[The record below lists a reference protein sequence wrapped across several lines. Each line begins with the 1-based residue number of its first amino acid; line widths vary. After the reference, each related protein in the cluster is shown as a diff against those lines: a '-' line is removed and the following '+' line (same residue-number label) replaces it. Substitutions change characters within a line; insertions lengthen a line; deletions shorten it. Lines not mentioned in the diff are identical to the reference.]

1 MPLPKGRPSRKQ
13 LIASA
18 LSIARKKRRA
28 DGGPVLS
35 PLPTDGD
42 VLAERMLYGSGQYAV
57 PHQNHVYGLMPGLA
71 SQAQNVVNRND
82 SMPVRA
88 MRSVGLMRADG
99 GDVPSFP
106 DMVAQNPRGWGTAP
120 PPMPEPTPGQIQA
133 AREYLI
139 SRDAAGN
146 PDADAADAV
155 EPLAPAISGYNMA
168 KQSGQDLARGNY
180 GRGAGEAALAV
191 APYVGGQ
198 ALNLAT
204 KYGSKLAAPAAG
216 LATMFT
222 PSEAGPEGP
231 EGEITRLET
240 QKAKLMATRD
250 AATSQFLDASQ
261 GVSNELTGKG
271 KTGKPGKGPASDALA
286 AQASTVGE
294 VAKQYTQDLQKIQ
307 DRIDEL
313 HYQLTPKYTQE
324 QKLIQDNIDA
334 RKPWYERTGI
344 PGFEQA
350 ANWGPW
356 LGAAALTRGKFNKI
370 SGEGETL
377 LGNAQGAASIG
388 DRTAAQVAL
397 DAWKKGSGGIT
408 GEYAKAAGK
417 AALLPGAIRTTG
429 NAGDAVFG
437 PQVKDAQG
445 NVQPGGAKQQAQHT
459 FGRMFGSEGWQ
470 GAGEEWGPQALQGA
484 EATALGAMLA
494 RRAPSGGISGEL
506 SNLRGVDSSL
516 APDQMAVEIAK
527 RRAMLPDSGASTPT
541 NPTPLWP
548 QTMKAESSRPA
559 LPSPAAK
566 ALSGTMPPPT
576 PARPTTPLRI
586 APPTVEPPPPVL
598 ASPPS
603 VSPAPAPEVVK
614 PKKYPDGSWRHPGT
628 GNYVKTPATASKAKP
643 TANKA
648 QAQPKPKAAAQD
660 DVPLDKNGIPIKPP
674 KEFDP
679 DDPINR
685 GRKAGGGVFSHAM
698 SLARKYAKGG
708 AVVGAMVGNT
718 GGRADKLPIDVPS
731 GAYILPS
738 DYVSGLPG
746 AGSNTLAGMKILE
759 QRFGPSHKMAAGG
772 AATPIVISHGEFIV
786 SPEQVA
792 KLGGGDLSTGHR
804 KLDHEVMQARQN
816 HIATLS
822 RLPPPAR

>member
-1 MPLPKGRPSRKQ
+1 MPLPKGRPNRKQ
-13 LIASA
+13 MIASA
-18 LSIARKKRRA
+18 LSIARKKRA
-28 DGGPVLS
+28 DGGSVNSRQLQDMDPNGPPV
-35 PLPTDGD
+35 TVD
-42 VLAERMLYGSGQYAV
+42 
-57 PHQNHVYGLMPGLA
+57 
-71 SQAQNVVNRND
+71 NRNGPPRPPAPPAPPLGWLD
-82 SMPVRA
+82 RVLINKQLQQFYQQDQARQ
-88 MRSVGLMRADG
+88 GRADG

-120 PPMPEPTPGQIQA
+120 PPMPEPTPGQIQS

-139 SRDAAGN
+139 QRDAAGN
-146 PDADAADAV
+146 PDADAANAV
-155 EPLAPAISGYNMA
+155 EPLAPAISGYDMA
-168 KQSGQDLARGNY
+168 KQAGQDLGRGNY

-286 AQASTVGE
+286 AQASSVGD
-294 VAKQYTQDLQKIQ
+294 VAKQYNQDLQKIQ
-307 DRIDEL
+307 SRIDEL
-313 HYQLTPKYTQE
+313 HYQQTPKYTQE

-377 LGNAQGAASIG
+377 LGNAQNAASIG

-397 DAWKKGSGGIT
+397 DAWKKGAEGIT

-459 FGRMFGSEGWQ
+459 LGRMFGSEGWQ

-527 RRAMLPDSGASTPT
+527 RRAMVPDSGGSTPT
-541 NPTPLWP
+541 SPTPLWP
-548 QTMKAESSRPA
+548 QSMKAESSRPA
-559 LPSPAAK
+559 LPPPPALAP
-566 ALSGTMPPPT
+566 SGTNADLKS
-576 PARPTTPLRI
+576 ARPTTPLRI
-586 APPTVEPPPPVL
+586 APPTVEPPPPVS

-603 VSPAPAPEVVK
+603 ASPPVPAPPPAAAAPEVVK

-628 GNYVKTPATASKAKP
+628 GNYMTGPTKAKAKP

-648 QAQPKPKAAAQD
+648 QTQPKPKAAAQD

-708 AVVGAMVGNT
+708 AVVGALVGNT
-718 GGRADKLPIDVPS
+718 GGRADKLSTSVP
-731 GAYILPS
+731 
-738 DYVSGLPG
+738 
-746 AGSNTLAGMKILE
+746 AGSHVIPADVVSHYGEGNTLRGLDVMKKMFPGGASRSNGGAVPVYLSDGEYVASPEAVAARGGHDAIDKFILQSRQDHINTLA
-759 QRFGPSHKMAAGG
+759 
-772 AATPIVISHGEFIV
+772 
-786 SPEQVA
+786 
-792 KLGGGDLSTGHR
+792 
-804 KLDHEVMQARQN
+804 N
-816 HIATLS
+816 
-822 RLPPPAR
+822 LPPPAR